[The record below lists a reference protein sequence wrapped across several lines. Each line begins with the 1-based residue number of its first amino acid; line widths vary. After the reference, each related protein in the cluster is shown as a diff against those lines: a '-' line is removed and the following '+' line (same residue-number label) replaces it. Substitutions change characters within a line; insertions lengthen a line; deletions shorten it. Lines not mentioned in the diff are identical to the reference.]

1 MNNQNFRLVTM
12 IFEENFDL
20 TKKTFRSIMLAR
32 EGYCVLEL
40 GYNLPQYGQKN
51 LFTRTD
57 PISADYFAEAI
68 RRFLKHPKVYGDQV
82 ALLGQSKGV
91 DIAIGVA
98 SLFPELISVVITN
111 SGHLMSPIVL
121 PLAKGS
127 NVIPGEA

>member
-1 MNNQNFRLVTM
+1 
-12 IFEENFDL
+12 
-20 TKKTFRSIMLAR
+20 MLAR

-57 PISADYFAEAI
+57 PISSDYFAEAI
-68 RRFLKHPKVYGDQV
+68 RRFLKHQKVYGDQV

-91 DIAIGVA
+91 DIALGVA
-98 SLFPELISVVITN
+98 SLFPELISVAITN

-121 PLAKGS
+121 PLSKGS
-127 NVIPGEA
+127 KVIPGEALISQTFFGVFLSI